1 MEKVSLRPRGPTPRR
16 KISRLRPAVT
26 GLRRA
31 KEPSCF
37 LLPPLKLDCPSRSIL
52 LSTFYFLI
60 STLSVPSTEEILGV
74 RFFNGPAIEIVDLV
88 SRTGGMVVAP
98 AAPSMVN
105 LRYDK
110 DYRDAVT
117 AAEFAI
123 ADSGWMVLLWKILTG
138 RRLTRISGFAYTKLL
153 LEHETVRNADAVI
166 WIVPSPSARD
176 KLVDLLRL
184 RKIPVADANVY
195 VAPRYARPVRDETL
209 LDRIRHQRPAHIVI
223 AVGGGVQDKLGHYL
237 KPRLDYKPAIHCI
250 GAALGF
256 LTGDQIAIPD
266 WADRLYLGWLLR
278 LFAQPGIFIPRLWRA
293 RELPFLLIKYR
304 EKLPTLAN

>member
-1 MEKVSLRPRGPTPRR
+1 MH
-16 KISRLRPAVT
+16 
-26 GLRRA
+26 
-31 KEPSCF
+31 
-37 LLPPLKLDCPSRSIL
+37 
-52 LSTFYFLI
+52 
-60 STLSVPSTEEILGV
+60 STEQILGV

-105 LRYDK
+105 LRYDR
-110 DYRDAVT
+110 DYRDALA

-123 ADSGWMVLLWKILTG
+123 ADSGWMVLLWKIWTG

-153 LEHETVRNADAVI
+153 LEHKTVRNANAVM

-176 KLVDLLRL
+176 KLVDLLR
-184 RKIPVADANVY
+184 RREIPVVDANVY
-195 VAPRYARPVRDETL
+195 VAPRYMRPVRDETL

-223 AVGGGVQDKLGHYL
+223 AVGGGMQDKLGHYL

-266 WADRLYLGWLLR
+266 WADRFYLGWLLR
-278 LFAQPGIFIPRLWRA
+278 LLAQPGIFIPRFWRT

-304 EKLPTLAN
+304 AKLPPLAENRKMEDRS

>member
-1 MEKVSLRPRGPTPRR
+1 MEDVRGQPPTPR
-16 KISRLRPAVT
+16 
-26 GLRRA
+26 LRRA
-31 KEPSCF
+31 KEFRTF
-37 LLPPLKLDCPSRSIL
+37 LLSNFSFL
-52 LSTFYFLI
+52 LST
-60 STLSVPSTEEILGV
+60 SSVHGTEQILGV

-105 LRYDK
+105 LRYDR
-110 DYRDAVT
+110 DYRDALA

-123 ADSGWMVLLWKILTG
+123 ADSGWMVLLWKIMAG
-138 RRLTRISGFAYTKLL
+138 RRLTRISGLAYTKRL
-153 LEHETVRNADAVI
+153 LEHETVRNANAVI

-176 KLVDLLRL
+176 KLVDLLRC
-184 RKIPVADANVY
+184 REIPVADANVY

-209 LDRIRHQRPAHIVI
+209 LDRIRHQGPAHIVI
-223 AVGGGVQDKLGHYL
+223 AVGGGKQDKLGHYL

-256 LTGDQIAIPD
+256 LTGDQIKIPG

-278 LFAQPGIFIPRLWRA
+278 LFAQPHIFIPRLTRA
-293 RELPFLLIKYR
+293 LELPWLIIKYG
-304 EKLPTLAN
+304 EKLPPLEAD

>member
-1 MEKVSLRPRGPTPRR
+1 VRGEF
-16 KISRLRPAVT
+16 KITLAAS
-26 GLRRA
+26 
-31 KEPSCF
+31 
-37 LLPPLKLDCPSRSIL
+37 SRSIL

-60 STLSVPSTEEILGV
+60 STASVPITEQILGV

-105 LRYDK
+105 LRYDR
-110 DYRDAVT
+110 DYRDALA

-123 ADSGWMVLLWKILTG
+123 ADSGWMVLLWKIRTG
-138 RRLTRISGFAYTKLL
+138 RRLTRISGFAYTKRL
-153 LEHETVRNADAVI
+153 LEHETVRKANAVM

-176 KLVDLLRL
+176 KLVALLR
-184 RKIPVADANVY
+184 RREIPAADTNVY

-237 KPRLDYKPAIHCI
+237 KDRVDYKPAIHCI

-266 WADRLYLGWLLR
+266 WADRLYLGWLVR

-293 RELPFLLIKYR
+293 RELPWLIIKYG
-304 EKLPTLAN
+304 EHLPPIHQTRI

>member
-1 MEKVSLRPRGPTPRR
+1 VHG
-16 KISRLRPAVT
+16 
-26 GLRRA
+26 
-31 KEPSCF
+31 
-37 LLPPLKLDCPSRSIL
+37 
-52 LSTFYFLI
+52 
-60 STLSVPSTEEILGV
+60 TEEILGV
-74 RFFNGPAIEIVDLV
+74 RFFNGPVIEIVDLV

-105 LRYDK
+105 LRYDH
-110 DYRDAVT
+110 DYREALA

-123 ADSGWMVLLWKILTG
+123 ADSGWMVLLWKISTG
-138 RRLTRISGFAYTKLL
+138 RRLIRISGLTYTKHL
-153 LEHETVRNADAVI
+153 LEQETVRKANAVM

-176 KLVDLLRL
+176 KLVDLLR
-184 RKIPVADANVY
+184 RREIPVADANVY

-209 LDRIRHQRPAHIVI
+209 LDRIRQQRPAHIVI

-266 WADRLYLGWLLR
+266 WADRFYLGWLFR
-278 LFAQPGIFIPRLWRA
+278 LVSQPRVFIPRFWRA
-293 RELPFLLIKYR
+293 RELPWLIMTCR
-304 EKLPTLAN
+304 EKLPPLAKKARQESKT

>member
-1 MEKVSLRPRGPTPRR
+1 MFVLESSQRPLQVTRA
-16 KISRLRPAVT
+16 RPLESVVK
-26 GLRRA
+26 R
-31 KEPSCF
+31 
-37 LLPPLKLDCPSRSIL
+37 IV
-52 LSTFYFLI
+52 STFYFLI
-60 STLSVPSTEEILGV
+60 STFSVHSTEQILGV

-105 LRYDK
+105 LRYDR
-110 DYRDAVT
+110 DYRDALA

-123 ADSGWMVLLWKILTG
+123 ADSGWMVLLWKIMAG
-138 RRLTRISGFAYTKLL
+138 RRLTRISGLAYTKRL
-153 LEHETVRNADAVI
+153 LEHETVRNANAVI

-176 KLVDLLRL
+176 KLVDLLRC
-184 RKIPVADANVY
+184 REIPVADANVY

-209 LDRIRHQRPAHIVI
+209 LDRIRHQGPAHIVI
-223 AVGGGVQDKLGHYL
+223 AVGGGKQDKLGHYL

-304 EKLPTLAN
+304 EKLPPLAN